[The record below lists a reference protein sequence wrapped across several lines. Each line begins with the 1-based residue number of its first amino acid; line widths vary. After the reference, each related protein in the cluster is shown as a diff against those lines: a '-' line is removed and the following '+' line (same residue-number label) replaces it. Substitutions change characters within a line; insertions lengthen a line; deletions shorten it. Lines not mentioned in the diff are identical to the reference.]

1 MTMRAAFQTIPLL
14 VRLRTFCSHA
24 GIAAI
29 TLAAYVILFQFLAG
43 STAKAIAEL
52 RRVEDSPNNEIV
64 FAGEPN
70 EGEVFYYLRNYSLLG
85 SNQENAVSDI
95 LMVRPD
101 TVYEANTISFNGT
114 LAEGTCAVSANVA
127 HRYGLSV
134 GEYARI
140 IGTEH
145 SFRVASILPPQDGL
159 DEDFRHEGIVV
170 IAYEPELLDKSYR
183 FVSFCT
189 DGDGYNSLISLVFVP
204 SLAEGLP
211 KALCL
216 YAAAALAVLLLTLL
230 VCERFLFVKRR
241 ADYRCLVTMGVGKG
255 RLTLLVFGENLL
267 KYALPLCVVAVLYAA
282 FYGCYG
288 LSYALPATLML
299 LICIAVLAIES
310 WITVR
315 RICYVRAK

>member
-1 MTMRAAFQTIPLL
+1 MRAAFQTIPLS
-14 VRLRTFCSHA
+14 VRLRTFRSHA

-29 TLAAYVILFQFLAG
+29 VLVAYLFLFQFLAG
-43 STAKAIAEL
+43 NTVEAIAEL

-70 EGEVFYYLRNYSLLG
+70 EGEVFYYLRNYSVLG
-85 SNQENAVSDI
+85 SNRENAVSDI

-101 TVYEANTISFNGT
+101 TVYEANTISFHGT

-127 HRYGLSV
+127 RRYGLSV

-145 SFRVASILPPQDGL
+145 SFRVAAILPPQDGL

-170 IAYEPELLDKSYR
+170 IAHEPELLDKSYR
-183 FVSFCT
+183 YLSFCT

-211 KALCL
+211 EALCL
-216 YAAAALAVLLLTLL
+216 YAAAALAVLLLTVL
-230 VCERFLFVKRR
+230 VCERFLFTKRR
-241 ADYRCLVTMGVGKG
+241 ADYGCLVTMGMGRR
-255 RLTLLVFGENLL
+255 RLTLMAFGENLL
-267 KYALPLCVVAVLYAA
+267 KYALPLGAVAALYAVP
-282 FYGCYG
+282 YGCYG
-288 LSYALPATLML
+288 LSYALPAILMPAV
-299 LICIAVLAIES
+299 CIAVLAIES

-315 RICYVRAK
+315 SMYHVRTK